1 MISLEKLIDGSVTAR
16 NFDKLSRAV
25 NHPTPQARV
34 YNSGPPTI
42 SHNTTTALTFNSERF
57 DHGDLHSTSS
67 NTSRLTAPVAGLYS
81 AAPVAGLY
89 SVGANF
95 RFAANATG
103 QRYGALRV
111 NGSTVIAEDMV
122 LPGSAA
128 VLPRLV
134 LSTIWR
140 LAAGDYVEVLAFQT
154 SGGAL
159 DVETSSATSP
169 EFWMV
174 RLAGYENVGLE

>member
-67 NTSRLTAPVAGLYS
+67 NTSRLT
-81 AAPVAGLY
+81 APVAGLY